1 MMKKKSLLL
10 LLAVFL
16 SQQSTAEILPS
27 ASRYDPRNQVVNFNP
42 LNTTVINSAIGYITT
57 VVFDDDEKVI
67 DAQTGYEQGWDI
79 SKADNRV
86 YIRVLPVKQ
95 VIEDMAD
102 NGKVEQKEIALDPET
117 DLSRWQTNLFVV
129 TTKRNYSLELNAKT
143 FKEPKKIAFV
153 VNYRYPDEK
162 RKQQNEIEQQRLA
175 EYQRQQETAKINRE
189 LENAK
194 TPKNWQY
201 YQRVAKGSEMIM
213 PDYAYDDGRF
223 TYFGFNPNKKMPS
236 LFSQIGEQ
244 ETITNPTIEKRGN
257 YTVLVAHQVN
267 DRWIL
272 RLGDQVIG
280 IENKGL
286 GKVRLSN
293 SDTVSDNVVKEVIQ

>member
-1 MMKKKSLLL
+1 MKKNRFLL
-10 LLAVFL
+10 LLAIFL
-16 SQQSTAEILPS
+16 SHTATAEIQPS
-27 ASRYDPRNQVVNFNP
+27 GSRYDPRNQIVSFNP

-67 DAQTGYEQGWDI
+67 DTQTGYEQGWDVT
-79 SKADNRV
+79 KGENRV

-95 VIEDMAD
+95 VVEETNDS
-102 NGKVEQKEIALDPET
+102 GKVEQKEIALDPEM
-117 DLSRWQTNLFVV
+117 DLSRWKTNLFVV

-162 RKQQNEIEQQRLA
+162 RKQQNDVEQQRLA
-175 EYQRQQETAKINRE
+175 EYQRQQETTKINRE

-201 YQRVAKGSEMIM
+201 YQRVAKGSDMIV

-223 TYFGFNPNKKMPS
+223 TYFAFNPNKKMPS
-236 LFSQIGEQ
+236 LFAQVGEQ
-244 ETITNPTIEKRGN
+244 ETITTPTIEKRGN

-267 DRWIL
+267 DRWVL
-272 RLGDQVIG
+272 RLGEQVIG
-280 IENKGL
+280 VENKGL
-286 GKVRLSN
+286 GNVRLSN

>member
-1 MMKKKSLLL
+1 MKKKSLLL

-16 SQQSTAEILPS
+16 SQQTYAEIQPS
-27 ASRYDPRNQVVNFNP
+27 ASRYDPRNQIVNFNP

-57 VVFDDDEKVI
+57 VVFDEDEKVI
-67 DAQTGYEQGWDI
+67 DTQTGYEQGWDVL
-79 SKADNRV
+79 KGDNRV

-95 VIEDMAD
+95 VVEEMTD
-102 NGKVEQKEIALDPET
+102 NGKVEQKEIALDPES
-117 DLSRWQTNLFVV
+117 DLTRWKTNLFVV

-143 FKEPKKIAFV
+143 FNEPKKIAFV

-162 RKQQNEIEQQRLA
+162 RKQQSDIEQQRLV

-201 YQRVAKGSEMIM
+201 YQRVAKGSEMLV

-223 TYFGFNPNKKMPS
+223 TYFAFNPNKKMPS
-236 LFSQIGEQ
+236 LFAQVGEQ
-244 ETITNPTIEKRGN
+244 ETITTPTIEKRGN

-267 DRWIL
+267 DRWVL
-272 RLGDQVIG
+272 RLGNQVIG
-280 IENKGL
+280 IENKGM
-286 GKVRLSN
+286 GKIRLSN
-293 SDTVSDNVVKEVIQ
+293 SDTVSENVVKEVTQ